1 MGNSMDRLGI
11 FGGTF
16 NPIHN
21 GHLSLCVQLADALD
35 IPRVLLIPTAI
46 PPHKRVKELAS
57 GEQRLAMCRLAA
69 QADARFAVSDL
80 ELRRQGSSYTVET
93 LRQLEAM
100 YPDTRLYL
108 FLGTDMFLTV
118 QSWYRAEEIFKRAFL
133 AAGARHEGD
142 EHLMKEHLARLK
154 GLGAQGEIVP
164 CRVREISSTQVRAMR
179 KEGRSL
185 RGIVPPA
192 VVEYMENRGLYLP
205 KEGGG
210 DADG

>member
-1 MGNSMDRLGI
+1 MEKLGI

-21 GHLSLCVQLADALD
+21 GHLSLCVQLADALK

-46 PPHKRVKELAS
+46 PPHKRAKELAS
-57 GEQRLAMCRLAA
+57 GQQRFAMCRLAA
-69 QADARFAVSDL
+69 EADARFAVSDL
-80 ELRRQGSSYTVET
+80 ELRRRGSSYTVET

-100 YPDTRLYL
+100 YPNTRFYL

-118 QSWYRAEEIFKRAFL
+118 QSWYLAQEIFKRAFL
-133 AAGARHEGD
+133 VAGARHEGD
-142 EHLMKEHLARLK
+142 ERLMKAHLVRLK
-154 GLGAQGEIVP
+154 ELGAQGEIIP

-179 KEGRSL
+179 KKGDSL
-185 RGIVPPA
+185 KGLVPPA
-192 VVEYMENRGLYLP
+192 VEEYIKSNGLYLP
-205 KEGGG
+205 KEDGE